1 MIKRIL
7 IIQSNFLAEYEIFNN
22 KFIFRG
28 LQLNEFLSLE
38 LDKIK
43 QVRALRANYKQ
54 KIIKEISEHVTKD
67 SNKRTIIEPEV
78 KPKVIPKNKY
88 KDLKSPY
95 NVKAFNIE
103 ETIKKTN
110 LIFEEKKGVQ
120 MSTEQIKQNY
130 EQINKTNNAL
140 QNQIVDDDLSDASK
154 TQQTIV
160 FKDFEQEKNLLLDTA
175 SVVSNTTLKWNQ
187 QSKILFQD

>member
-28 LQLNEFLSLE
+28 MQLKEFLNLE
-38 LDKIK
+38 LEKLK
-43 QVRALRANYKQ
+43 QVRALRNNYKQ

-67 SNKRTIIEPEV
+67 SNKRTIIEPEA
-78 KPKVIPKNKY
+78 KPKALPKNQYKY

-103 ETIKKTN
+103 ESNKKTN
-110 LIFEEKKGVQ
+110 LIFEEKKGV
-120 MSTEQIKQNY
+120 
-130 EQINKTNNAL
+130 
-140 QNQIVDDDLSDASK
+140 
-154 TQQTIV
+154 
-160 FKDFEQEKNLLLDTA
+160 
-175 SVVSNTTLKWNQ
+175 
-187 QSKILFQD
+187 

>member
-110 LIFEEKKGVQ
+110 LIFEEKKGV
-120 MSTEQIKQNY
+120 
-130 EQINKTNNAL
+130 
-140 QNQIVDDDLSDASK
+140 
-154 TQQTIV
+154 
-160 FKDFEQEKNLLLDTA
+160 
-175 SVVSNTTLKWNQ
+175 
-187 QSKILFQD
+187 